1 MTKDQEK
8 ISQIFREY
16 VEGVE
21 DPNIDKA
28 ALIHNAKI
36 VIDLL
41 TPKAAKGMLESE
53 AAAKPI
59 PEDLIPEG
67 CSALEINRMIFKG
80 LLEVKTENGLP
91 VLYRQISSGAAGQT
105 IGASIVEIIDTSILL
120 LNQELTPILEAD
132 RELPEDE
139 RKSFKPEFNKE
150 IRKRYAKIVKKLIS
164 LLWDSEADTADKEN
178 ITLSRLPHKHYI
190 ANN

>member
-67 CSALEINRMIFKG
+67 CSALEINRIVFK
-80 LLEVKTENGLP
+80 
-91 VLYRQISSGAAGQT
+91 I
-105 IGASIVEIIDTSILL
+105 
-120 LNQELTPILEAD
+120 
-132 RELPEDE
+132 
-139 RKSFKPEFNKE
+139 
-150 IRKRYAKIVKKLIS
+150 
-164 LLWDSEADTADKEN
+164 
-178 ITLSRLPHKHYI
+178 
-190 ANN
+190 

>member
-120 LNQELTPILEAD
+120 LNQELTPLLEAD
-132 RELPEDE
+132 RKLPAYKNWTL
-139 RKSFKPEFNKE
+139 RACRRTPRS
-150 IRKRYAKIVKKLIS
+150 RT
-164 LLWDSEADTADKEN
+164 TAS
-178 ITLSRLPHKHYI
+178 TLPTCS
-190 ANN
+190 